1 MHFGTIISRKLDPV
15 RNYWRIMPPGEAATH
30 LLFRP
35 PGCQHAKPA
44 LTSSRLEPLAGELLH
59 PEPTMTKPYVS
70 ISVITP
76 KPDRFEEFMELQL
89 AQHHRVRG
97 QVQGLRGG
105 RLFRSLDGR
114 GVVLVTAF
122 ETVED

>member
-1 MHFGTIISRKLDPV
+1 
-15 RNYWRIMPPGEAATH
+15 
-30 LLFRP
+30 
-35 PGCQHAKPA
+35 
-44 LTSSRLEPLAGELLH
+44 
-59 PEPTMTKPYVS
+59 MTKPYVS

-76 KPDRFEEFMELQL
+76 KPGRFEEFMELQL

-114 GVVLVTAF
+114 SVVLVTAF
-122 ETVED
+122 ETIEDAQRFRQDPRLTEHVARVQPLLESAAPGGYETAYEVGTV

>member
-1 MHFGTIISRKLDPV
+1 
-15 RNYWRIMPPGEAATH
+15 
-30 LLFRP
+30 
-35 PGCQHAKPA
+35 
-44 LTSSRLEPLAGELLH
+44 
-59 PEPTMTKPYVS
+59 MTDSKPYVS

-114 GVVLVTAF
+114 SVVLVTTF
-122 ETVED
+122 ETVEDSKRFRENPLLTEHMARIQPLLESAAQAGYETAYEVGDV

>member
-1 MHFGTIISRKLDPV
+1 
-15 RNYWRIMPPGEAATH
+15 
-30 LLFRP
+30 
-35 PGCQHAKPA
+35 
-44 LTSSRLEPLAGELLH
+44 
-59 PEPTMTKPYVS
+59 MTKPYVS

-76 KPDRFEEFMELQL
+76 KPDRFDEFMELQL

-114 GVVLVTAF
+114 SVVLVTAF
-122 ETVED
+122 ETIEDARRFRQDPRFTEHVERIQPLLESAAQAGYETAYEVGTV